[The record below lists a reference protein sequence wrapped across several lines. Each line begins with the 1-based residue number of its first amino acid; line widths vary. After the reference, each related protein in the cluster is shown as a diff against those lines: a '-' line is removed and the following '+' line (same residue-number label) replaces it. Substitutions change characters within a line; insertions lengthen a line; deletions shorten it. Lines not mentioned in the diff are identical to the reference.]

1 MSSAAIQ
8 PPYRLAPYVHA
19 CRIRDDIIILDLK
32 NNQYLGMSGEEA
44 DTLDGYVAGFPT
56 KKREAAGSDATDS
69 ISPVSPPTALT
80 EMETMGLIARMEAH
94 VAGKHKKNLV
104 DILPRPER
112 PVIDGYHEYGH
123 DIGPIS
129 IFNFIYTATKS
140 AIAQRTLSF
149 ERIIT
154 GSPWKKKTLP
164 PEPDLKKAEIQVNT
178 YNILRRFA
186 YTAHDTCVY
195 TSISMRAFLAKSHIH
210 PLIVIGVASR
220 PFKAHCWLQYGDLV
234 FNDVPEYVREYT
246 PIFACQ

>member
-1 MSSAAIQ
+1 MSSAAAQ
-8 PPYRLAPYVHA
+8 PAYRLAPYVHA

-56 KKREAAGSDATDS
+56 KKREVARTGAGESNA
-69 ISPVSPPTALT
+69 PPEAPDALT
-80 EMETMGLIARMEAH
+80 EMETMGLIARMEARI
-94 VAGKHKKNLV
+94 AGKYKKNLV
-104 DILPRPER
+104 SLLPRPER

-123 DIGPIS
+123 AIGPIS
-129 IFNFIYTATKS
+129 ISNFIYTATKS
-140 AIAQRTLSF
+140 AIAMKMFSF
-149 ERIIT
+149 ERNIT
-154 GSPWKKKTLP
+154 KSPWRKKTLP
-164 PEPDLKKAEIQVNT
+164 PEPDLKKTEIMVNT

-195 TSISMRAFLAKSHIH
+195 TSISMRAFLAKSGIH

-234 FNDVPEYVREYT
+234 FSDIPENVREYT